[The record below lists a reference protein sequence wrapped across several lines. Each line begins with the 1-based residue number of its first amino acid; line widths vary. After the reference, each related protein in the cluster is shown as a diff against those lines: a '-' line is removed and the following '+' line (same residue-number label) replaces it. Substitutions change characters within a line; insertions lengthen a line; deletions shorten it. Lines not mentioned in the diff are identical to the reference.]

1 MSGRERDEKAF
12 VNPVLWDVQV
22 RRRVEQCRSKSDTL
36 TTGSTDVPL
45 WSGCPR
51 DPVRADG
58 GGVGIAPGLHTVPFF
73 PQCATVSPVSV
84 VKSHPLSF
92 QLGILE
98 L

>member
-45 WSGCPR
+45 WSGCPG

-58 GGVGIAPGLHTVPFF
+58 GGVGIAPGLHTVP
-73 PQCATVSPVSV
+73 PVSV
-84 VKSHPLSF
+84 VKSYPLSF